1 MVYRFAVIATF
12 SAMALCDVEPPEPL
26 QWGHVKGLVLR
37 HLRAWSGN
45 REIFRSD
52 GTLNIG
58 YAYDSMYATENY
70 NA

>member
-12 SAMALCDVEPPEPL
+12 SAMALCDIEPPAPL
-26 QWGHVKGLVLR
+26 QWGHVKGMVLR
-37 HLRAWSGN
+37 HLRTWSGN
-45 REIFRSD
+45 TDIFRSD

-58 YAYDSMYATENY
+58 YAYDNMYATENY